1 MDLSGCLWCFRSFF
15 NRPGTTL
22 ILPCGKETD
31 QSKQTVTCCNQ
42 LVESARCHPK
52 IIEIFFL
59 FLLGKFGKFLFNLC
73 TDHKYFCAFFLCHL
87 TNLCHMRV
95 GSSIIYKII
104 LCYICRINSRLCG
117 KEIVSL
123 KPDLC
128 IIIVRYF
135 KCSCHLAILKVCL
148 DCLNQLQFL
157 GKCLVHS
164 CLLGNL
170 CNSSVENLNIRKDQ
184 LQIDG
189 LDITCR
195 INGTVD
201 VDNIGILE
209 TAHYMY
215 NRIDLPDIGKELVSE
230 SLSLA
235 GTLYKSCNI
244 NKFDCGR
251 CHLFCMIKL
260 TELYD
265 SLIRNRN
272 DSYVWIDGRK
282 RIVRRQCTCFGQ

>member
-1 MDLSGCLWCFRSFF
+1 
-15 NRPGTTL
+15 
-22 ILPCGKETD
+22 
-31 QSKQTVTCCNQ
+31 
-42 LVESARCHPK
+42 
-52 IIEIFFL
+52 
-59 FLLGKFGKFLFNLC
+59 
-73 TDHKYFCAFFLCHL
+73 
-87 TNLCHMRV
+87 MRI
-95 GSSIIYKII
+95 GGSIIGEII
-104 LCYICRINSRLCG
+104 LCYVCCIDGRLCR
-117 KEIVSL
+117 EEVVSL

-128 IIIVRYF
+128 VIIIR
-135 KCSCHLAILKVCL
+135 HLKSSRHLSIFQMCL
-148 DCLNQLQFL
+148 DCLNKFQFL
-157 GKCLVHS
+157 GKCLIHS

-184 LQIDG
+184 FQIDG
-189 LDITCR
+189 LNITRR

-251 CHLFCMIKL
+251 CHLFCMIKF